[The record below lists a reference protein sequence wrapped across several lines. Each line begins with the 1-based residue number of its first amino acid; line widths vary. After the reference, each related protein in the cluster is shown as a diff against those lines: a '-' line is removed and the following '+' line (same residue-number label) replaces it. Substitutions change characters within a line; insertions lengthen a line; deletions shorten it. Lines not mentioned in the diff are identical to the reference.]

1 MKIQAL
7 QLENRIHGPIKTPS
21 GAINNLLFLITK
33 NIIIKN
39 NRIIETIRKD
49 KRIMKRRV
57 RNRLKSQKK
66 ML

>member
-1 MKIQAL
+1 MKIQLL

-21 GAINNLLFLITK
+21 GAINNLLYPKTR

-39 NRIIETIRKD
+39 NRIIETIKKD

-57 RNRLKSQKK
+57 KNRLK
-66 ML
+66 